1 MHRCTPVRRTALHRE
16 RHQLRSAPAAGTGLQ
31 EAPPICAIS
40 RIVGAQGEGTC
51 GSRLARGD
59 GDVQLGCHVLTT
71 MAMQALMRGFASEA
85 ADMAQGA
92 FNRATGQTTAPQCAA
107 MPCPHFAIAYP
118 EIQRGQLLHL
128 LAKA

>member
-1 MHRCTPVRRTALHRE
+1 
-16 RHQLRSAPAAGTGLQ
+16 
-31 EAPPICAIS
+31 
-40 RIVGAQGEGTC
+40 
-51 GSRLARGD
+51 
-59 GDVQLGCHVLTT
+59 
-71 MAMQALMRGFASEA
+71 MRGFASEG

-107 MPCPHFAIAYP
+107 AMPRPHFAIAHP

>member
-1 MHRCTPVRRTALHRE
+1 
-16 RHQLRSAPAAGTGLQ
+16 
-31 EAPPICAIS
+31 
-40 RIVGAQGEGTC
+40 
-51 GSRLARGD
+51 
-59 GDVQLGCHVLTT
+59 
-71 MAMQALMRGFASEA
+71 MRGFASEA

-107 MPCPHFAIAYP
+107 MPCPHFAIAHP